1 MEERNGGE
9 TTARELIMPGFRFH
23 PTDEELVGFYL
34 KRKVQKQAICVEIIK
49 QLDIYK
55 HDPWD
60 LPKLAT
66 TLGEKEWYFYCPR
79 DRKYRNSARPNRV
92 TGGGFW
98 KATGTDR
105 PIYSSSHRL
114 DDDAGIG
121 SSTKRGGNIIGLKK
135 SLVFYRGRAGKGVK
149 TDWMMHEFRL
159 PSPSDLAAASLP
171 SKKSLPTHESW
182 AICRIFKKPKS
193 TTEKALSHSLC
204 LSPSTAT
211 QPPSCPC
218 PKGMLMCFS
227 NGTHSSASPSAPS
240 DGTSDLAF
248 DIPSSVFGDRA
259 FSFVNLQPE
268 PAQRIGANGGEMAAQ
283 KNVEDR
289 RASSSSSLLMERCF
303 TSAWSNFF
311 SRYRVVPP
319 TLSARI
325 LTLGDQKLA
334 SYLILKT
341 TGKRHRQG
349 SRRPR
354 RAAEGVFKKGIQI
367 DLPRKSPFFDGENL
381 SFLGAM
387 VGDLTKPLKRPL
399 LTCRQ
404 SDERSATYDVP
415 RSPISKFEP
424 SNSCYYQEFK
434 AKITLKAPNSLW
446 FYKSQLLEATFS
458 LAF

>member
-9 TTARELIMPGFRFH
+9 TTEELIMPGFRFH

-34 KRKVQKQAICVEIIK
+34 RRKVQKQAICVEIIK

-105 PIYSSSHRL
+105 PIYSTSHQL
-114 DDDAGIG
+114 DDNASIG
-121 SSTKRGGNIIGLKK
+121 GSTKRRGNIIGLKK

-159 PSPSDLAAASLP
+159 PSLSDLAATSLP
-171 SKKSLPTHESW
+171 SKKSLPTHELW

-193 TTEKALSHSLC
+193 TTQKALSHSLC

-211 QPPSCPC
+211 QPPSDHHIPSQS
-218 PKGMLMCFS
+218 PKDMFMRS
-227 NGTHSSASPSAPS
+227 SDETRSSASLSAPG
-240 DGTSDLAF
+240 DGTLDLASAAF
-248 DIPSSVFGDRA
+248 DVPSSMLGDRA
-259 FSFVNLQPE
+259 FSFVSLQTGPV
-268 PAQRIGANGGEMAAQ
+268 QRIGANGGQMAAQ
-283 KNVEDR
+283 KNVEDW

-311 SRYRVVPP
+311 SRC
-319 TLSARI
+319 A
-325 LTLGDQKLA
+325 
-334 SYLILKT
+334 
-341 TGKRHRQG
+341 
-349 SRRPR
+349 
-354 RAAEGVFKKGIQI
+354 
-367 DLPRKSPFFDGENL
+367 
-381 SFLGAM
+381 
-387 VGDLTKPLKRPL
+387 
-399 LTCRQ
+399 
-404 SDERSATYDVP
+404 
-415 RSPISKFEP
+415 
-424 SNSCYYQEFK
+424 
-434 AKITLKAPNSLW
+434 
-446 FYKSQLLEATFS
+446 
-458 LAF
+458 